1 MKLRLNIIIIIIS
14 LNSFAQNTYYKVN
27 GGDIIDEIEY
37 NEIKEKY
44 LKYGKIEEIN
54 LKSIEKN
61 DSIINYI
68 KIGNVITTR
77 EGTDPWIETKK
88 LIGTKFPIEIF
99 FNKESKK
106 FSTNY
111 LEGKPTLINFW
122 FTRCKP
128 CIDEIS
134 TLNKLKL
141 KYGDKV
147 NFISIT
153 FESSKKVNKFLKKN
167 EFIYEHITNSKNQIQ
182 ALNIGGYPTSLILD
196 KNGIVKIV
204 TPIITE
210 YEIKGIEICIDILLQ

>member
-106 FSTNY
+106 FNTNY

-147 NFISIT
+147 NF
-153 FESSKKVNKFLKKN
+153 
-167 EFIYEHITNSKNQIQ
+167 EHTR
-182 ALNIGGYPTSLILD
+182 YR
-196 KNGIVKIV
+196 
-204 TPIITE
+204 
-210 YEIKGIEICIDILLQ
+210 